1 MSKTIQGKTL
11 REIAAM
17 RGVSY
22 EAVNHLR
29 DRRNIKP
36 VGKRGNA
43 ALYDPKAFKPKEQTE
58 SDTEKADFRKRF
70 EKARAEK
77 LEIANAK
84 ARGELIDRALVARV
98 FSEIYSIERSIILNV
113 GPAQAGTIAALFG
126 GDAEATL
133 KVQKIIDGDNYA
145 ALGAIKAAVN
155 NFLKC
160 IEADEIKDDIP
171 EKKPKPAVKKKRIKA
186 AG

>member
-1 MSKTIQGKTL
+1 MKNTIKGETL
-11 REIAAM
+11 QQIATM

-22 EAVNHLR
+22 QAVSHFR
-29 DRRNIKP
+29 DHHNIKP

-43 ALYDPKAFKPKEQTE
+43 ALYDPKAFKPKDQTE
-58 SDTEKADFRKRF
+58 SDVEKADFRKRF

-84 ARGELIDRALVARV
+84 ARGELIDRALVTRV

-133 KVQKIIDGDNYA
+133 KIQKIIDGDNYA
-145 ALGAIKAAVN
+145 ALGAIKAAIN
-155 NFLKC
+155 SFLRRV
-160 IEADEIKDDIP
+160 ETDEIKDGIP